1 MALDVK
7 IEIPSR
13 SSIPSL
19 NLSFLYSSIHFRD
32 SVKAQIGSTD
42 LSTKW
47 GLVTSETWDLN
58 SDSTIIKLDAGSASG
73 LFTLREC
80 LDIDVESGGIDI
92 RVDVDKS
99 IESPKAVFKTRVAA
113 GNTRVELIGPL
124 EHRNQIYSMHK
135 ARAGGINLDYPEDW
149 EGQMEADTHAGTL
162 EVDGKGLRIVEVG
175 WHLPGQYVRA
185 IKGKD
190 FEQKCKMVAGTD
202 VGRIGI
208 FLTPVNDII

>member
-1 MALDVK
+1 LALDVK

-124 EHRNQIYSMHK
+124 KIGRVRWKLTRM
-135 ARAGGINLDYPEDW
+135 
-149 EGQMEADTHAGTL
+149 L
-162 EVDGKGLRIVEVG
+162 EPWK
-175 WHLPGQYVRA
+175 
-185 IKGKD
+185 
-190 FEQKCKMVAGTD
+190 
-202 VGRIGI
+202 
-208 FLTPVNDII
+208 